1 MSPKFFASTS
11 IGADTGGQERNIS
24 PANDLPVKLYLF
36 SALGRSGIV
45 AGSWLI
51 LTGLVLPVSAQ
62 ATESQIVWNCS
73 QFADD
78 SEARAAVEAR
88 SRVELSLVSAG
99 GSFLAISCDA
109 GRAQVA
115 LRIQT
120 GATDHA
126 VARVAEVDL
135 PTDSAHAID
144 ALVDAVWH
152 LARQPDVA
160 PPLPPPAPAPA
171 PTNPIVARKPAHTWE
186 VSAGASAQ
194 IFSGG
199 PRGWAGPTLAAG
211 LRTRQFAVGLAGGY
225 NVGFATIDG
234 LRLSALSAC
243 GFADF
248 GVVGP
253 LALGVSVGAFHL
265 SVNAPS
271 DLAPGSEG
279 TWSPQLTLRSRL
291 RLSGSHLTA
300 SVGPELHYDWRR
312 PEVAIDD
319 RVVFQFPHL
328 SLGLA
333 AELTYSP

>member
-1 MSPKFFASTS
+1 M
-11 IGADTGGQERNIS
+11 
-24 PANDLPVKLYLF
+24 
-36 SALGRSGIV
+36 
-45 AGSWLI
+45 
-51 LTGLVLPVSAQ
+51 LTGLLVPISAS
-62 ATESQIVWNCS
+62 AAESQIAWNCA
-73 QFADD
+73 QFAEDA
-78 SEARAAVEAR
+78 EARAAVEAR

-120 GATDHA
+120 GAAHRA
-126 VARVAEVDL
+126 VARLAEVDL
-135 PTDSAHAID
+135 PADSAHAID

-171 PTNPIVARKPAHTWE
+171 PAPTNPIVARKPAHTWE
-186 VSAGASAQ
+186 ISTGASAQ

-211 LRTRQFAVGLAGGY
+211 LRMQRLAVGVAGGY
-225 NVGFATIDG
+225 NVGFAAIDG
-234 LRLSALSAC
+234 LRLSALSTCA
-243 GFADF
+243 FADF
-248 GVVGP
+248 GIVGP
-253 LALGVSVGAFHL
+253 LALGACVGALRL

-271 DLAPGSEG
+271 ELAPGSES
-279 TWSPQLTLRSRL
+279 TWSPQFTLRSRL
-291 RLSGSHLTA
+291 RVGGSHLRA
-300 SVGPELHYDWRR
+300 SVGPELHYGWRR

-319 RVVFQFPHL
+319 RVVFRFPHL

-333 AELTYSP
+333 AELTYTP